1 MDRLQQGLGTAG
13 RATAQLISSGWKTT
27 KQTTTKLQQ
36 QKTNQTNNKNVLRPW
51 KWVKAV
57 TDMGFFTSVEG

>member
-27 KQTTTKLQQ
+27 KQTTKLQQ
-36 QKTNQTNNKNVLRPW
+36 QNNQTNNKNVLQPW

>member
-36 QKTNQTNNKNVLRPW
+36 QNNQQKCPATLK
-51 KWVKAV
+51 
-57 TDMGFFTSVEG
+57 MGQGSNWYGFLYLSGGLVR